1 MVFTL
6 YPDPPVAPRSV
17 PAGGQGEAG
26 FAQSVGAPVP
36 EFTGIYERMMFLRVA
51 MIGGSVA
58 PTVFMRAGQ
67 GPAVAVVE
75 ATQPVFRA
83 IRPDGGGTGF
93 VGDVFLVPG
102 AGNVLR
108 ILVGFDRATEETWT
122 LGIRNND
129 PSAERHFTWVVAD
142 SEAET
147 IQPWVDPGSFIPAFA
162 DPSFTPAGG
171 ASGTS
176 VTLSG
181 RNFHIGMPRVT
192 FGTVPAALL
201 APPAPGALTVSA
213 PDGFVSPGQPGADLP
228 VSVETAAGTAV
239 ASGAFHAVPP
249 APAFA
254 APPFAP
260 EPALLGRKLLLHGR
274 NFHFAP
280 VTVEFRALEFF
291 DDDSHSPVPG
301 EVLGRPSAT
310 DMTVRIPTDVFVLGP
325 IGKISVTVTTA
336 GGSITCAQALPIL
349 VAPPLPTLEDFS
361 PSTVEIGG
369 EVTLNGQDFNV
380 PPVTVTFS
388 VEGHTAVPA
397 VLLEPPAAT
406 RIRVTAPALG
416 PEAQNQARII
426 VRNRFGTSDS
436 AEFITITRPAG

>member
-1 MVFTL
+1 M
-6 YPDPPVAPRSV
+6 
-17 PAGGQGEAG
+17 
-26 FAQSVGAPVP
+26 
-36 EFTGIYERMMFLRVA
+36 
-51 MIGGSVA
+51 
-58 PTVFMRAGQ
+58 
-67 GPAVAVVE
+67 
-75 ATQPVFRA
+75 
-83 IRPDGGGTGF
+83 
-93 VGDVFLVPG
+93 FLVPG
-102 AGNVLR
+102 VGNVLR
-108 ILVGFDRATEETWT
+108 LVVGFDRATEETWT

-147 IQPWVDPGSFIPAFA
+147 VQPWVDPGSFIPAFA

-213 PDGFVSPGQPGADLP
+213 PDGLVNPGQPGADLP

-239 ASGAFHAVPP
+239 ASGVFHAVPP

-291 DDDSHSPVPG
+291 DDDSRLPVPG

-310 DMTVRIPTDVFVLGP
+310 EMTVRIPTGVFVLGP

-336 GGSITCAQALPIL
+336 GGSVTCAQALRIL
-349 VAPPLPTLEDFS
+349 VAPPTPDLEDFS
-361 PSTVEIGG
+361 PSAVEVGA
-369 EVTLNGQDFNV
+369 EVTLNGQDFDGS
-380 PPVTVTFS
+380 PVTVTFS
-388 VEGHTAVPA
+388 VEGQAPVPA
-397 VLLEPPAAT
+397 VLLEPPTAT
-406 RIRVTAPALG
+406 RIRVTAPSLG
-416 PEAQNQARII
+416 PEAQKRARII
-426 VRNRFGTSDS
+426 VRNQFGSSAS
-436 AEFITITRPAG
+436 AELITINHAVG